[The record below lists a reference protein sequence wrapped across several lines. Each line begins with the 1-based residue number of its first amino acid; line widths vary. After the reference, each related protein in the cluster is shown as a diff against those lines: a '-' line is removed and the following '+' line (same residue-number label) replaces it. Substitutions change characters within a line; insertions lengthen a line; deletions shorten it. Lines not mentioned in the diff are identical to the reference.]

1 MPSCR
6 SARRF
11 LVSIPQCEFRGL
23 RLAAILRAVRCRK
36 HNLLPLFRQVR
47 VQAVLHYS
55 RSPHKPQEEITRC
68 SSSSDRHRPQET

>member
-6 SARRF
+6 SASHS
-11 LVSIPQCEFRGL
+11 LVSIPRCEFRGL

-36 HNLLPLFRQVR
+36 HNLLPLFGQVR
-47 VQAVLHYS
+47 IQAVLLYS

-68 SSSSDRHRPQET
+68 SSSSDPHRPQGK